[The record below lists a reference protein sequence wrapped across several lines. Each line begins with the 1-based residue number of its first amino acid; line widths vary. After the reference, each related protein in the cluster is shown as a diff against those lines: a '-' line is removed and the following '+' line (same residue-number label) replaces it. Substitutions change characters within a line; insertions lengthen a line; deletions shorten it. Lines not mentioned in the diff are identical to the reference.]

1 MNLIPVEGERNL
13 ARDIKT
19 NAIVNTNEQEYNAYI
34 ARKNSTMKEKDK
46 IETLE
51 NQINEVKDDLN
62 EIKCLLKKMTNN
74 CWPLNT

>member
-19 NAIVNTNEQEYNAYI
+19 NAIINTNEQEYNAYI
-34 ARKNSTMKEKDK
+34 VRKNSTMKEKSK

-51 NQINEVKDDLN
+51 NQINEVKDDIN
-62 EIKCLLKKMTNN
+62 EIKSLLRKMANN
-74 CWPLNT
+74 C

>member
-74 CWPLNT
+74 C

>member
-34 ARKNSTMKEKDK
+34 TRKNSTMKEKNK

-62 EIKCLLKKMTNN
+62 EIKSLLKKMANN
-74 CWPLNT
+74 C

>member
-34 ARKNSTMKEKDK
+34 ARKNSTMKEKSK

-62 EIKCLLKKMTNN
+62 EIKSLLKKMTNN
-74 CWPLNT
+74 C

>member
-1 MNLIPVEGERNL
+1 MNLIPVEGERNV

-74 CWPLNT
+74 C